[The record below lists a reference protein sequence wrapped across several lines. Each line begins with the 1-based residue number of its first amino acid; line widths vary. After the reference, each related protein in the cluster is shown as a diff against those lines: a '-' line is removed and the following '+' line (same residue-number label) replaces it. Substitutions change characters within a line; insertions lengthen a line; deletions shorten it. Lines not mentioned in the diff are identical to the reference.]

1 MSDLPIAWLAFC
13 GFAAFILFSIGY
25 LVGAWN
31 TPRDINQEIDRE
43 D

>member
-1 MSDLPIAWLAFC
+1 MSDLPIAFLAFL
-13 GFAAFILFSIGY
+13 AFQAFVLFSFGY

-31 TPRDINQEIDRE
+31 TLRDINQEIDHE